1 MHQQNDVGRIRRIR
15 MLTQLQAA
23 ASIQDLSAK
32 MDTTLFVVALLVSLT
47 SSFFASWLYATFCQR
62 KGSGS
67 QINRAFPLLGV
78 AVTTLFICVQ
88 ISLPLSLGLLGA
100 LSIIRFRTPI
110 KEPEETGF
118 IMMVIAGAITCATFN
133 FKFLII
139 LYAVGFLALYLQNRG
154 WAWRKAADGMLVLAL
169 KDEQAQQHQ
178 SALQQCIAGES
189 RRVSLESMTSKDGMT
204 SLHYSFCGLKTGTAE
219 LADRLRRVT
228 PLATVNVFYNRP
240 G

>member
-1 MHQQNDVGRIRRIR
+1 MSI
-15 MLTQLQAA
+15 LTKLQDA

-32 MDTTLFVVALLVSLT
+32 MDPVLFVVALLVSLL
-47 SSFFASWLYATFCQR
+47 SSFFAGWLYTTFCQR

-78 AVTTLFICVQ
+78 SVTTLFICVQ

-100 LSIIRFRTPI
+100 LSIIRFRTPV

-133 FKFLII
+133 FQFLIV
-139 LYAVGFLALYLQNRG
+139 LYVVGFVALYFQNRG
-154 WAWRKAADGMLVLAL
+154 WAWRKAADGMLVVAL
-169 KDEQAQQHQ
+169 SDEQARLHQ
-178 SALQQCIAGES
+178 PGLQQCVAAES

-204 SLHYSFCGLKTGTAE
+204 SLHYSFSGLKTGTGE
-219 LADRLRRVT
+219 LADKLRSIANI
-228 PLATVNVFYNRP
+228 ATVNVFFNRP